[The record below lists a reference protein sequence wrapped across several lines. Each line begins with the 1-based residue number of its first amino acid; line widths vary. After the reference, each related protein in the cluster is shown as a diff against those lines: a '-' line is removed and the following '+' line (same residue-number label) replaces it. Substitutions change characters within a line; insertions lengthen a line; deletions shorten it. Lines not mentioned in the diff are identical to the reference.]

1 LLFVPKI
8 FHGVILVSWS
18 NLLSRLSTPSLA
30 LAVLIVATGASPRT
44 ATAQAPAFDADEPI
58 QSLRQTAVTA
68 ESDSRLADLATA
80 LMKAWADTK
89 IHHSTYQEGVLYFK
103 LNHPEFYG
111 NFFGDPFYATYDADY
126 FRMARLRYLASLE
139 VNPFQPSLSNMFFC
153 NPLAFDPAFRGK
165 CRGFRYVS
173 EFFLVPPRYRADYRS
188 RGHRGLFA
196 SLFPPFPGSLSLWRH
211 RHFESVG
218 GTAVQE
224 SRRVADRSTGE
235 SRRGPDSELRRRPDT
250 LRTPSNPSGDGTEPD
265 PSSDPEPIEV
275 DQPSPQVQLPSD
287 LRTVMR
293 EKVSS
298 LAQSEKYFR
307 IRQLKE
313 KWFGDRDL
321 SAQER
326 FIFARHLSEILS
338 SERKT
343 STRTADIERPRMRE
357 GYDYSS
363 TLEEVRRLERVVRTT
378 ADNGSSLELGTPAY
392 ERRGTRGID
401 TEIDRS
407 DPDRASGD
415 ASGPDA
421 DTPDRN
427 RPDPE
432 VSPGQESG
440 SEGPRNSSN
449 PEKPNPEKPGSSGG
463 S

>member
-1 LLFVPKI
+1 MSRPD
-8 FHGVILVSWS
+8 
-18 NLLSRLSTPSLA
+18 LLSRLSTLSLT
-30 LAVLIVATGASPRT
+30 LAVLVVATGASPRT
-44 ATAQAPAFDADEPI
+44 ATAQAPAFDADKPI
-58 QSLRQTAVTA
+58 LSLRQTAVTA
-68 ESDSRLADLATA
+68 ESDSRLAELATA
-80 LMKAWADTK
+80 LMKARADTK
-89 IHHSTYQEGVLYFK
+89 IRHSTYQEGVQYFK

-111 NFFGDPFYATYDADY
+111 NFFGDPFYATYDANY

-196 SLFPPFPGSLSLWRH
+196 SLFPL
-211 RHFESVG
+211 ESVG

-224 SRRVADRSTGE
+224 SRRVTDRSTGE

-250 LRTPSNPSGDGTEPD
+250 LRTPSNPSGDGTGPD

-275 DQPSPQVQLPSD
+275 DRPSPQVQLPSD

-321 SAQER
+321 SSQER
-326 FIFARHLSEILS
+326 FMFARHLSEVLS

-343 STRTADIERPRMRE
+343 STRTADSERPRMRE
-357 GYDYSS
+357 GHDYSS

-378 ADNGSSLELGTPAY
+378 ADNGSSPELGTPAY

-415 ASGPDA
+415 ASSPDA

-449 PEKPNPEKPGSSGG
+449 PEKPSPEKPGSSGE